1 MITAD
6 EMKKDLDEEILK
18 THLKKIERIN
28 ALILE
33 NSEAGKTCIEFN
45 SDSMNKT
52 YQNIALELSYA
63 IQENN
68 YIYQSFIERGFK
80 IETKPQISSYSI
92 FISWD

>member
-1 MITAD
+1 
-6 EMKKDLDEEILK
+6 
-18 THLKKIERIN
+18 
-28 ALILE
+28 
-33 NSEAGKTCIEFN
+33 
-45 SDSMNKT
+45 MNKT

-92 FISWD
+92 IISWN